1 MNLPE
6 IHQRAF
12 CTFRPLSPEDSVEE
26 RLLLDSIAWPE
37 TPLLPDPL
45 SLEKTTDPAHST
57 FTILPGRE
65 DGQWRVGDH
74 LEVMIKM
81 SDFQGSPKKCG
92 GDVLVARMHNPAL
105 GAGVA
110 GRVVDHLNGSYS
122 ALFSLLWEGNATVE
136 VM

>member
-1 MNLPE
+1 MNLTE
-6 IHQRAF
+6 RAF
-12 CTFRPLSPEDSVEE
+12 CTFTPLSLKDAMEE
-26 RLLLDSIAWPE
+26 RLLLNSVAWPE

-65 DGQWRVGDH
+65 GQWRVGDR

-92 GDVLVARMHNPAL
+92 GDVLLARMHNPAL